1 MPDNLRNMKPAERQ
15 DYIDKQSANRQA
27 LNERMAALVKQRDR
41 HVLER
46 AKKGPTRTADSFDRA
61 VEETLRAQIKR

>member
-1 MPDNLRNMKPAERQ
+1 VRTMKPAERQ
-15 DYIDKQSANRQA
+15 DFIDKQSAARKA
-27 LNERMAALVKQRDR
+27 LNERMAALVQQRDR
-41 HVLER
+41 YVLEQ